1 MHMAAPTWGYPRSF
15 LTDNGAVF
23 TASAVKGTSAME
35 AELLTLGIASK
46 HGKPYHPQTLNR
58 PGFHRD
64 SVVWEPA
71 MGMSTQSG
79 PTVII

>member
-58 PGFHRD
+58 PGNLGG
-64 SVVWEPA
+64 SVP
-71 MGMSTQSG
+71 
-79 PTVII
+79 